1 MKTISLKVDARNE
14 SGKKAAKNL
23 RAQGLVPGVIYG
35 GEETIHFSVPKNSL
49 NPIVYTGEF
58 FKIDVEVDGKVIS
71 TITKDIQFH
80 PVTDEVIHI
89 DFQELVPGRRVRTSI
104 PVKLEGRPEGV
115 AVGGVLQHKL
125 LRVKVRVTPEDMVEN
140 LTLDVT
146 SLKLGDSKK
155 VKEIDAGNIEV
166 LDSPNVPVASVITP
180 RSLRSAQS
188 KGGDSEETTAAAE

>member
-1 MKTISLKVDARNE
+1 MKTISLKVNARSE

-35 GEETIHFSVPKNSL
+35 GEETIHFSVPQNSL
-49 NPIVYTGEF
+49 NPVVFTGEF
-58 FKIDVEVDGKVIS
+58 FRIDIDIDGKVIS

-80 PVTDEVIHI
+80 PVTDEVMHI
-89 DFQELVPGRRVRTSI
+89 DFQELVSGRRVRTSI

-115 AVGGVLQHKL
+115 AVGGVLQQKL

-146 SLKLGDSKK
+146 SMKLGDSKK
-155 VKEIDAGNIEV
+155 VKEIESGNIEV
-166 LDSPNVPVASVITP
+166 LDSPNVPVATVITP

-188 KGGDSEETTAAAE
+188 KGGDDAESTTEA